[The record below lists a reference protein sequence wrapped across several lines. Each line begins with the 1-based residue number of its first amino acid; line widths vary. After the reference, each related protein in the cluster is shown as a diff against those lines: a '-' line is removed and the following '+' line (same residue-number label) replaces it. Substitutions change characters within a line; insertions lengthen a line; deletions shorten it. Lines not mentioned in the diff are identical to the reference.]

1 MTRRLDLVVLAVLA
15 CAAAVALAA
24 PAAVAEERP
33 LYLDAS
39 KPVDARVEDLLKRL
53 TLDEKLLL
61 VHADSKFTT
70 APIPRLGIPQRWLSD
85 GPHGVREDIGP
96 HDWNPAGRT
105 DDFAT
110 ALPVG
115 VALAATWNPD
125 LAKLYGQTI
134 GEEALARGKHVM
146 LGPAVNIHRTP
157 LCGRN
162 FEYFGEDPFL
172 AARMV
177 VPWIRGLQSQ
187 KVAACVKHYALNNQE
202 WERGTIDVEVDE
214 RPLREIYLRAFE
226 AAVRDAGVLTV
237 MGAYNKFRGQHACH
251 NAYLLNEVLKGEWG
265 FKGLVMSDWSGT
277 HDTREA
283 ALDGLDLEMGTN
295 KPYDQFFLADPFKR
309 LLEKGEVPLSVLDDK
324 ARRNLRVMIETGALD
339 GRPGGSLNTKAH
351 QQTARRVAEESI
363 VLLKN
368 AGGLL
373 PLDPAK
379 VRTVAVI
386 GENAVRKHS
395 HEGGSSEIKALYEVT
410 PLEGITARVPR
421 AKVIHAMGYRSGRW
435 RPDDPPGH
443 PDAETLI
450 ARAVEAARQADVAI
464 VVGGLNHERFGDAE
478 GSDRKDLSL
487 PGGQAEL
494 IRRVAE
500 ANPHTVVLLISGGPV
515 DMEPWLEK
523 TPAVLQAWYPGMEG
537 GHAIAAVLFGD
548 VNPSGR
554 LPMTFPRKLS
564 DSPAHALGA
573 YPGRNGTVRYEE
585 GLLVGYRWFDAK
597 GIGPLFPFGHG
608 LSYTSFEYANPKV
621 SAPGPAS
628 PGGAKAPVA
637 IVQVDVKNTGAR
649 AGAEVVQL
657 YVHPRAPR
665 RPRPPQE
672 LKGFAKV
679 FLEPGEQKTAALTLG
694 PDAFA
699 FYDPEKKAWVA
710 EAGEYV
716 LRLRSSERLGRL
728 ELPFTLKKTVEVPR

>member
-1 MTRRLDLVVLAVLA
+1 MTRRLAFVLLVAIAV
-15 CAAAVALAA
+15 AAVVAPPRPVAA
-24 PAAVAEERP
+24 QQNPV
-33 LYLDAS
+33 YLDRAR
-39 KPVDARVEDLLKRL
+39 PVEERVEDLLKRL

-70 APIPRLGIPQRWLSD
+70 AAIPRLGIPERWLSD

-96 HDWNPAGRT
+96 HDWKPAGRT

-110 ALPVG
+110 ALPAG

-134 GEEALARGKHVM
+134 GEEALARGKHIM
-146 LGPAVNIHRTP
+146 LGPAINIHRTP
-157 LCGRN
+157 LGGRN
-162 FEYFGEDPFL
+162 FEYFSEDPFL
-172 AARMV
+172 VSQMV
-177 VPWIRGLQSQ
+177 VPWIRGMQAQ

-214 RPLREIYLRAFE
+214 RPLREIYLRGFE
-226 AAVRDAGVLTV
+226 AAVREGGVLTV
-237 MGAYNKFRGQHACH
+237 MGAYNKFRGQHACE
-251 NAYLLNEVLKGEWG
+251 NDYLLNKVLKGEWG
-265 FKGLVMSDWSGT
+265 FQGLVMSDWSGT
-277 HDTREA
+277 HDTRDA
-283 ALDGLDLEMGTN
+283 ARNGLDLEMGTD
-295 KPYDQFFLADPFKR
+295 KPYDQFFLADPFKT
-309 LLEKGEVPLSVLDDK
+309 LLEKGEVPMSVLDDK

-339 GRPGGSLNTKAH
+339 GRPAGSFNTKAH
-351 QQTARRVAEESI
+351 QQTARMVAEESI

-368 AGGLL
+368 AGSLL
-373 PLDPAK
+373 PLDARK
-379 VRTVAVI
+379 VRTIAVI

-395 HEGGSSEIKALYEVT
+395 HQGGASEIKALYEVT
-410 PLEGITARVPR
+410 PLEGITARVPQ
-421 AKVIHAMGYRSGRW
+421 AKVTHALGYKSGRW
-435 RPDDPPGH
+435 SPENPPASLDPE
-443 PDAETLI
+443 ALI

-464 VVGGLNHERFGDAE
+464 VVGGLNHDRFQDAE
-478 GSDRKDLSL
+478 GSDRKDLSM
-487 PGGQAEL
+487 PGAQAEL

-500 ANPHTVVLLISGGPV
+500 ANPRAVVVLVSGGPV

-537 GHAIAAVLFGD
+537 GNAIAAVLFGD

-564 DSPAHALGA
+564 DSPAHALGT
-573 YPGRNGTVRYEE
+573 YPGEKGIERYEE

-597 GIGPLFPFGHG
+597 GIDPLFPFGHG

-621 SAPGPAS
+621 SPPGPAS
-628 PGGAKAPVA
+628 PAGAKRPVA
-637 IVQVDVKNTGAR
+637 IVQVDVKNAGSR

-657 YVHPRAPR
+657 YLHPKAPR
-665 RPRPPQE
+665 LSRPPQE

-679 FLEPGEQKTAALTLG
+679 FLKPGEKKAVAIPLG
-694 PDAFA
+694 ADAFA
-699 FYDPEKKAWVA
+699 FYDPDRKSWVA

-716 LRLRSSERLGRL
+716 LRLRSSPRLGRF
-728 ELPFTLKKTVEVPR
+728 ELPFTLKQTLEVGP